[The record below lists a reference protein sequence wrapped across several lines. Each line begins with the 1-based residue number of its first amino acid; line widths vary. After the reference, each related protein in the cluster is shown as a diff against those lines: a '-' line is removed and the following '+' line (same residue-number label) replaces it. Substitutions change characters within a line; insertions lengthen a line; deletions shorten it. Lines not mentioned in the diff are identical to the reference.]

1 MSDYYNV
8 NSLKVEAVFQSQ
20 MRNMMVVSSLA
31 FVLYNVKNSFMKQYS
46 YTLLVLSAVLLSI
59 SMVIAYKSATEY
71 QKKIRSIDMSKKLRR
86 DTSEWMFFPIC
97 YGIFWVILSCCYANS
112 NTGQ

>member
-1 MSDYYNV
+1 MII
-8 NSLKVEAVFQSQ
+8 
-20 MRNMMVVSSLA
+20 
-31 FVLYNVKNSFMKQYS
+31 
-46 YTLLVLSAVLLSI
+46 LLVLSAVLLSI

-97 YGIFWVILSCCYANS
+97 YGIVVFIVFSIVVIRKVLK
-112 NTGQ
+112 